1 MKSHVSKS
9 SKTSQTEFE
18 SNEFKPIAA
27 PNISHYKPQELI
39 RLEIENDQLKSELD
53 TLKGYQNEM
62 EAEIGHLTECIKENK
77 TKEFLREQEELRK
90 AKMAEQEANAPPK
103 VIETEESIIDGKKM
117 KRPKVKLDELDEF
130 EADMLNVKQS
140 IKETDDLIEQSK
152 KNNFTQE
159 EAQARQPLKKKAGEK
174 EELEDPKVLE
184 ERIVSRMNNLIIEKD

>member
-1 MKSHVSKS
+1 MKSHASKS

-39 RLEIENDQLKSELD
+39 RLEIENNQLKSELE

-62 EAEIGHLTECIKENK
+62 EAEIGHLKECIKENK

-117 KRPKVKLDELDEF
+117 KRPKAKLDELDEF

-152 KNNFTQE
+152 KNNFAQE
-159 EAQARQPLKKKAGEK
+159 EAQAR
-174 EELEDPKVLE
+174 
-184 ERIVSRMNNLIIEKD
+184 